1 MTRYCRHIII
11 LLTAAL
17 AGSLQAHAQIS
28 IGGDVFGG
36 GENGDVGEQ
45 PAEGS
50 ATASTAATHVSVYS
64 ETVNIVYGGGKN
76 GKVYGD
82 THVTLGRKE
91 ATGYWDGRPAILR
104 SVYGGG
110 YKGAVWGTTHLTM
123 REGRIGFYYDLEA
136 GDFKYNLNV
145 PGNTHNLLKESGNL
159 YGGGYGE
166 GASVDGTLVELYDGI
181 VRNSVYGGGEI
192 AAVGRLKTSYS
203 TKVEN
208 VTPDEIEKAGH
219 TLVQMY
225 GGQVEN
231 DVFGGGRGYAI
242 DAYGNTQSGEVGYA
256 DGYTFGQTEVNIF
269 RGTIGTDASVVEGHG
284 NVFGGGNI
292 GYVYSGT
299 GSKNNADGYYY
310 GADSKLTEDCKVLV
324 SPYCMAKQ
332 EVTVNG
338 TAYKQGDYVPAE
350 KLNQLANS
358 DSRWGSLDDLG
369 ITIRNAVFAGGN
381 VSSGSDKVYANAK
394 TVFGNATATVSDL
407 FDKDLI
413 TLGEDEIGGLYGD
426 GNLTFVD
433 GYRELNITNYG
444 TDFYNLNSQLT
455 HEEYLQLNDRE
466 RAYFEL
472 QYLVKSAHPYS
483 YYRCTQPYTSQGGVT
498 YKYNQKISGTTYNA
512 LSANEQTHW
521 TYDSTTYTE
530 GDKVNQDEYNLM
542 DAEEQKNWD
551 LFGFCTL
558 YAGRMMNTI
567 QRADFCGLFGS
578 RVVLKGAQDRVTN
591 VADQTKYTINR
602 VGEVSLNRNTKDG
615 NVQSNN
621 TSDNARGNY
630 FGIYNVVNYLG
641 GLTSDVDMN
650 DTRTTG
656 NTEGAYQPDKDDPET
671 YMEWK
676 TANMGNRK
684 RNNGSSANQVALASG
699 VWLELVKEP
708 AGTSS
713 AEKDYGYITGVVE
726 LDLIN
731 VSPDEGGGY
740 VYAKNEHRGQRASGA
755 YQTTLTKANDGAV
768 SNKQFTYA
776 TDQNKV
782 GKVETSG
789 NFVHSTKRIVDDCYP
804 NHGNVKEKAHYWYI
818 RGEYYVYDQYI
829 SAYTG
834 SAQSYAREV
843 NIPLTITAEAQ
854 GKLDMQNA
862 WPNKYAYWTGDIPAE
877 YQSKTDSTAILVNGV
892 TYHKNDPITYWDW
905 QRLATSAE
913 KDFFTDQT
921 FVCANDFKGGG
932 TAAGA
937 GDILLFSGLPK
948 NDSGKLLEW
957 VNKNDSSVLITDE
970 DYQALSDDDK
980 DLYGRTYNRTNAISS
995 ANGFALTLAW
1005 DNPELWAGTSP
1016 RYKCNTSGVY
1026 GQLAYNVGDVVNHH
1040 VYSLQSA
1047 LDGNT
1052 PTEGQA
1058 TFEPS
1063 YVAKETCKFT
1073 DNNGTEY
1080 SYVKGACISEST
1092 YNSFTAENRNAHFEK
1107 AYVCTQTFQIGES
1120 AVYLVNDVLTAS
1132 EYGAIGEAY
1141 RSNFSEA
1148 YICKTAGK
1156 WGGEYYKAGTD
1167 YDALKYCNLSADE
1180 RRNFAFTKGVLDLL
1194 YKDFVPQENSAAGAD
1209 GDAARAR
1216 YGSTFANMTPINYT
1230 ATYNGEPVTLTKE
1243 VPVKRGEQTLTT
1255 NTLNNGDVLTNE
1267 VFESLVNE
1275 KKHFAAIVTT
1285 KDDDP
1290 NKVFY
1295 VMKTQQQIGDIL
1307 YAPGNIISE
1316 EKYHALSTEQQ
1327 KNVAVIKRS
1336 DLAQYASLPSEG
1348 NEASVTYYYC
1358 KEAVGSH
1365 KAGTI
1370 INAETYDALR
1380 NEQANFEI
1388 QGKMP
1393 TATSTFF
1400 VVRDVDI
1407 NDLQQDK
1414 VITAEYV
1421 YSYIESDESGA
1432 SYDEI
1437 RERHVIN
1444 IHIHFES
1451 GVPSIGQLLEPSAVL
1466 PGARVGLNQPLVTKG
1481 AYEIL
1486 GGGWEIYKTPDDAAT
1501 HKNGLPYINNN
1512 TPMYLYQDQYY
1523 VAYYAKSYLGKTFSN
1538 PVPITVANY
1547 HRMEDVMTSTVDD
1560 DKTNHY
1566 MYLDEAIK
1574 IGKQPKVYLDNH
1586 ACKYASKSEL
1596 DYLAEFYTA
1605 SLRLENAKACRKID
1619 FILQSDLE
1627 SKAGS
1632 WTSIGNSDQCFQG
1645 NVHGNGNAVKGLT
1658 APLFGSLCGK
1668 VYNLGVSGTYNGPLL
1683 ATSGGT
1689 ATNCWEINGGT
1700 TTTPLLGSG
1709 TLTNCYYQ
1717 SETATATNNAIPKT
1731 KAQFLDGEVAYR
1743 LNSFYLTARGKAKA
1757 NRYTEDPY
1765 VENYYKDGDFIYAG
1779 GTIPMQADIRLQ
1791 SDGGYKPV
1799 YPDDYIFFGQT
1810 LSYDKIQNHKQDA
1823 HPTAILRD
1831 ADNYNLLWKG
1841 NGIVNSNR
1849 VYRAP
1854 GYYMSKA
1861 QDEVYFNKHAV
1872 FVGSYDDTTLPYS
1885 RLTAIGFAFNDVK
1898 DTKNS
1903 SQPVLDYDGL
1913 DSYQTDG
1920 LTQNLLVYADKKGDA
1935 ASYALLSNALPEP
1948 DFAFGTYNKVARAD
1962 GSKVK
1967 GHLVAKTADDYV
1979 TDRHH
1984 LLIDRQNFNCPVEY
1998 TMGTDKRM
2006 WHQRDPERYGNGDAG
2021 WETVC
2026 LPFTADV
2033 VTTHQKGEITHFYT
2047 GSTIGHEYWLRQPS
2061 GSSSTSG
2068 TNQVTIPFAAPAQG
2082 TQAKTV
2088 DNTFLYDYYYSQNGR
2103 DDANADDYQIY
2114 YSASRDY
2121 ADYPRLANGTP
2132 YIIAYPDATFYEFD
2146 LSGNFEPQ
2154 NTASPAPAK
2163 LDKQTLSFVSAPGE
2177 EIKVS
2182 DVELSA
2188 GTSVGGYTF
2197 RGTYLAQEFGNGYE
2211 MQADGGSFQKNAS
2224 GTTITT
2230 IPFRAHFTGTSSNA
2244 PAITRLLIGSEGE
2257 QQEINDWMGRLHIYT
2272 EGQRTL
2278 VIESGLDYPVTL
2290 HLHNV
2295 AGQAIKTIPVP
2306 AQSRQTVKVPLS
2318 GIYIINH
2325 QKIVV
2330 K

>member
-1 MTRYCRHIII
+1 MTQYCRHIII

-17 AGSLQAHAQIS
+17 TGSLQAHAQIS

-36 GENGDVGEQ
+36 GENGDVGKQ
-45 PAEGS
+45 
-50 ATASTAATHVSVYS
+50 STDGATHVSVYS

-76 GKVYGD
+76 GRVYGN
-82 THVTLGRKE
+82 TNVTLGRKD

-110 YKGAVWGTTHLTM
+110 YRGAVWGTTHLTM
-123 REGRIGFYYDLEA
+123 QEGCIGFYYDLKT
-136 GDFKYNLNV
+136 GDFKYNMNV

-166 GASVDGTLVELYDGI
+166 GASVDGTLVELYGGI

-192 AAVGRLKTSYS
+192 AAVGRLKTRYS

-208 VTPDEIEKAGH
+208 VTPEQIEKAGK
-219 TLVQMY
+219 TLVRMY

-299 GSKNNADGYYY
+299 GRKNNADGYYY
-310 GADSKLTEDCKVLV
+310 GADNKLTEDCKVLV

-332 EVTVNG
+332 EVTVG
-338 TAYKQGDYVPAE
+338 GMDYQPGDYVPAE

-407 FDKDLI
+407 FDKDFI

-472 QYLVKSAHPYS
+472 QYMVKSAHTYN
-483 YYRCTQPYTSQGGVT
+483 YYRCTQPYTSGEVT

-512 LSANEQTHW
+512 LSADDRTHW
-521 TYDSTTYTE
+521 TQGSTAYAE

-542 DAEEQKNWD
+542 DAEEQANWE

-591 VADQTKYTINR
+591 VADQTNYTINR
-602 VGEVSLNRNTKDG
+602 VGEVSLNQNTKDG

-621 TSDNARGNY
+621 TSENVRGNY

-641 GLTSDVDMN
+641 GLTSDVDIQSE
-650 DTRTTG
+650 RTTG
-656 NTEGAYQPDKDDPET
+656 NLEGAYKPSEEGET
-671 YMEWK
+671 YLKWK
-676 TANMGNRK
+676 TDNMGNRK

-708 AGTSS
+708 AAGTSS

-740 VYAKNEHRGQRASGA
+740 VYAKNEHGERRTSGVR
-755 YQTTLTKANDGAV
+755 QTTLTAANNGAV

-776 TDQNKV
+776 TDQ

-804 NHGNVKEKAHYWYI
+804 NHGNVNEKAHYWYI

-862 WPNKYAYWTGDIPAE
+862 WPNKYAYWTGEIPAE
-877 YQSKTDSTAILVNGV
+877 YQSKTDPTAILVNGV

-913 KDFFTDQT
+913 KNFFTDQT
-921 FVCANDFKGGG
+921 FVCANDFRT
-932 TAAGA
+932 TAAGT
-937 GDILLFSGLPK
+937 ILLSNQLPK
-948 NDSGKLLEW
+948 NESGQLLEW
-957 VNKNDSSVLITDE
+957 VKKDNATVLITD
-970 DYQALSDDDK
+970 DQYQALSDDDK

-1016 RYKCNTSGVY
+1016 QYKCNTSGVY
-1026 GQLAYNVGDVVNHH
+1026 GQLAYNVGDVVNHD
-1040 VYSLQSA
+1040 VYSLQGA
-1047 LDGNT
+1047 LGSNT

-1073 DNNGTEY
+1073 DNGKEY
-1080 SYVKGACISEST
+1080 SYVKGACISQSL
-1092 YNSFTAENRNAHFEK
+1092 YYSFKDATSKAHFEQ

-1120 AVYLVNDVLTAS
+1120 AVYLVNDVLTDS
-1132 EYGAIGEAY
+1132 EYKAIDEAY
-1141 RSNFSEA
+1141 RSNFSTA
-1148 YICKTAGK
+1148 YICQTAGK
-1156 WGGEYYKAGTD
+1156 WGGEYYEAGKD
-1167 YDALKYCNLSADE
+1167 YDALKYCNLSANE
-1180 RRNFAFTKGVLDLL
+1180 RQNFKFTEGVLDLL
-1194 YKDFVPQENSAAGAD
+1194 YKDFVPQENSAAEN
-1209 GDAARAR
+1209 GDAANTR
-1216 YGSTFANMTPINYT
+1216 YGTFADMTSINYT
-1230 ATYNGEPVTLTKE
+1230 ATYNGDQMVTLTNA
-1243 VPVKRGEQTLTT
+1243 VPVKREGSEITT
-1255 NTLNNGDVLTNE
+1255 AELKKGDVLTNE

-1327 KNVAVIKRS
+1327 KNVAVIKRA
-1336 DLAQYASLPSEG
+1336 DLAQYASLPSGE
-1348 NEASVTYYYC
+1348 NAEPVTYYYC
-1358 KEAVGSH
+1358 KKNVGNYT
-1365 KAGTI
+1365 AGKI
-1370 INAETYDALR
+1370 ISATDYNNLK

-1421 YSYIESDESGA
+1421 YSYIESDESGT

-1437 RERHVIN
+1437 HERHVIN

-1451 GVPSIGQLLEPSAVL
+1451 GVPTIGQLLEPSAVL

-1560 DKTNHY
+1560 DQTNHY

-1586 ACKYASKSEL
+1586 ACKDASKSEL
-1596 DYLAEFYTA
+1596 DYLAAFYTE
-1605 SLRLENAKACRKID
+1605 SLGMENAKACRNID

-1632 WTSIGNSDQCFQG
+1632 WTPIGLAEENKCFQG

-1658 APLFGSLCGK
+1658 APLFGSLCGN

-1689 ATNCWEINGGT
+1689 ATNCWEINEGT
-1700 TTTPLLGSG
+1700 TTTPLLGNPS
-1709 TLTNCYYQ
+1709 TPLTNCYYQ
-1717 SETATATNNAIPKT
+1717 SETATTAATNSAIPKT

-1743 LNSFYLTARGKAKA
+1743 LNSFYLTARGKAEA
-1757 NRYTEDPY
+1757 NRYTEDGY
-1765 VENYYKDGDFIYAG
+1765 VETYFKNGDFIYAG

-1831 ADNYNLLWKG
+1831 ADNYNLLWTG

-1872 FVGSYDDTTLPYS
+1872 FVGSYDGTTLPYS

-1920 LTQNLLVYADKKGDA
+1920 LTQNLLVYADKVKDA

-1967 GHLVAKTADDYV
+1967 GHLVAGTADGYV

-1984 LLIDRQNFNCPVEY
+1984 LLIDRQNFNCPVAY

-2006 WHQRDPERYGNGDAG
+2006 WHQRDPERYGNGAAG

-2047 GSTIGHEYWLRQPS
+2047 DSKIGHEYWLRQPS

-2068 TNQVTIPFAAPAQG
+2068 NQVTIPFAAPAQSV
-2082 TQAKTV
+2082 QAKTV

-2114 YSASRDY
+2114 YSASRNY
-2121 ADYPRLANGTP
+2121 AGYPRLASGTP
-2132 YIIAYPDATFYEFD
+2132 YIIAYPDASFYEFD
-2146 LSGNFEPQ
+2146 LSGTFVPQ

-2182 DVELSA
+2182 DDELSA

-2197 RGTYLAQEFGNGYE
+2197 RGTYLAQELGNGYE
-2211 MQADGGSFQKNAS
+2211 MQPDGGSFQRNAS
-2224 GTTITT
+2224 GT

>member
-1 MTRYCRHIII
+1 MTQYCRHIII

-17 AGSLQAHAQIS
+17 TGSLQAHAQIS

-36 GENGDVGEQ
+36 GENGDVGKQ
-45 PAEGS
+45 
-50 ATASTAATHVSVYS
+50 STDGATHVSVYS

-76 GKVYGD
+76 GRVYGN
-82 THVTLGRKE
+82 TNVTLGRKD

-110 YKGAVWGTTHLTM
+110 YRGAVWGTTHLTM
-123 REGRIGFYYDLEA
+123 QEGCIGFYYDLKT
-136 GDFKYNLNV
+136 GDFKYNMNV

-166 GASVDGTLVELYDGI
+166 GASVDGTLVKLYGGI

-192 AAVGRLKTSYS
+192 AAVGRLKMKTSYS

-208 VTPDEIEKAGH
+208 VTPDKIEKAGH

-299 GSKNNADGYYY
+299 GSKSNADGYYY
-310 GADSKLTEDCKVLV
+310 ANGNLTEDCKVLV
-324 SPYCMAKQ
+324 SPYCMAT
-332 EVTVNG
+332 EDVTVNG
-338 TAYKQGDYVPAE
+338 TVYKQGDYVRDTD
-350 KLNQLANS
+350 LNQLDNS

-407 FDKDLI
+407 FDKDFI

-472 QYLVKSAHPYS
+472 QYLVKSAHTYS
-483 YYRCTQPYTSQGGVT
+483 YYRCTRPYTSGEVT

-512 LSANEQTHW
+512 LSADDQAHW
-521 TYDSTTYTE
+521 TSGSTAYAE

-591 VADQTKYTINR
+591 VADQTNYTINR
-602 VGEVSLNRNTKDG
+602 VGEVSLNQNTKDG

-621 TSDNARGNY
+621 TSENVRGNY

-641 GLTSDVDMN
+641 GLTSDVDIQSE
-650 DTRTTG
+650 RTTG
-656 NTEGAYQPDKDDPET
+656 NLEGAYKPSKEGET
-671 YMEWK
+671 YLEWK
-676 TANMGNRK
+676 TDNMGNRK

-708 AGTSS
+708 AAGTSS

-740 VYAKNEHRGQRASGA
+740 VYAKNEHGERRTSGVR
-755 YQTTLTKANDGAV
+755 QTTLTAANNGAV

-776 TDQNKV
+776 TDQ

-804 NHGNVKEKAHYWYI
+804 NHGNVNEKAHYWYI

-862 WPNKYAYWTGDIPAE
+862 WPNKYAYWTGEIPAE
-877 YQSKTDSTAILVNGV
+877 YQSKTDPTAILVNGV

-913 KDFFTDQT
+913 KNFFTDQT
-921 FVCANDFKGGG
+921 FVCANDFRT
-932 TAAGA
+932 TAAGT
-937 GDILLFSGLPK
+937 ILLSNQLPK
-948 NDSGKLLEW
+948 NESGQLLEW
-957 VNKNDSSVLITDE
+957 VKKDNATVLITD
-970 DYQALSDDDK
+970 DQYQALSDDDK

-1016 RYKCNTSGVY
+1016 QYKCNTSGVY
-1026 GQLAYNVGDVVNHH
+1026 GQLAYNVGDVVNHD
-1040 VYSLQSA
+1040 VYSLQGA
-1047 LDGNT
+1047 LGSNT

-1073 DNNGTEY
+1073 DNGKEY
-1080 SYVKGACISEST
+1080 SYVKGACISQSL
-1092 YNSFTAENRNAHFEK
+1092 YYSFKDATSKAHFEQ

-1120 AVYLVNDVLTAS
+1120 AVYLVNDVLTDS
-1132 EYGAIGEAY
+1132 EYKAIDEAY
-1141 RSNFSEA
+1141 RSNFSTA
-1148 YICKTAGK
+1148 YICQTAGK
-1156 WGGEYYKAGTD
+1156 WGGEYYEAGKD
-1167 YDALKYCNLSADE
+1167 YDALKYCNLSANE
-1180 RRNFAFTKGVLDLL
+1180 RQNFAFTGTVLDLL
-1194 YKDFVPQENSAAGAD
+1194 YKDFVPQENSAAEN
-1209 GDAARAR
+1209 GDAANTR
-1216 YGSTFANMTPINYT
+1216 YGSTFANMTSINYT
-1230 ATYNGEPVTLTKE
+1230 ATYNGEQKVTLTNT
-1243 VPVKRGEQTLTT
+1243 VPVKRGGSEIMT
-1255 NTLNNGDVLTNE
+1255 NELNKGDVLTNK

-1285 KDDDP
+1285 KDDDKD
-1290 NKVFY
+1290 KVFY

-1327 KNVAVIKRS
+1327 QHVAVIKRA
-1336 DLAQYASLPSEG
+1336 DLAQYASLPSGE
-1348 NEASVTYYYC
+1348 NAEPVTYYYC
-1358 KEAVGSH
+1358 KENVDNYT
-1365 KAGTI
+1365 AGKI
-1370 INAETYDALR
+1370 ISATDYNNLK

-1421 YSYIESDESGA
+1421 YSYIESDESGT

-1451 GVPSIGQLLEPSAVL
+1451 GVPTIGQLLEPSAVL

-1486 GGGWEIYKTPDDAAT
+1486 GGGWEIYENQNDAST

-1560 DKTNHY
+1560 DQTNHY

-1586 ACKYASKSEL
+1586 ACKEADKSEL

-1605 SLRLENAKACRKID
+1605 SLQLENAKACQNID

-1632 WTSIGNSDQCFQG
+1632 WASIGNSDQCFEG

-1658 APLFGSLCGK
+1658 APLFGSLCGD

-1700 TTTPLLGSG
+1700 TTTPLLGNPS
-1709 TLTNCYYQ
+1709 TPLTNCYYQ
-1717 SETATATNNAIPKT
+1717 SETATTAAANSAMPKT

-1743 LNSFYLTARGKAKA
+1743 LNSFYLTARGKAEA
-1757 NRYTEDPY
+1757 NRYTEDGY
-1765 VENYYKDGDFIYAG
+1765 VETYFKNGDFIYAG

-1831 ADNYNLLWKG
+1831 ADNYNLLWTG

-1861 QDEVYFNKHAV
+1861 QGEVYFNKHAV
-1872 FVGSYDDTTLPYS
+1872 FVGSYDGTTLPYS

-1920 LTQNLLVYADKKGDA
+1920 LTQNLLVYADKVKDA

-1967 GHLVAKTADDYV
+1967 GHLVAGTADGYV

-1984 LLIDRQNFNCPVEY
+1984 LLIDRQNFNCPVAY

-2006 WHQRDPERYGNGDAG
+2006 WHQRDPERYGNGAAG

-2047 GSTIGHEYWLRQPS
+2047 DSKIGHEYWLRQPS

-2068 TNQVTIPFAAPAQG
+2068 NQVTIPFAAPAQSV
-2082 TQAKTV
+2082 QAKTV

-2114 YSASRDY
+2114 YSASRNY
-2121 ADYPRLANGTP
+2121 AGYPRLASGTP
-2132 YIIAYPDATFYEFD
+2132 YIIAYPDASFYEFD
-2146 LSGNFEPQ
+2146 LSGTFVPQ
-2154 NTASPAPAK
+2154 HTASPAPAK

-2182 DVELSA
+2182 DDELSA

-2197 RGTYLAQEFGNGYE
+2197 RGTYLAQELGNGYE
-2211 MQADGGSFQKNAS
+2211 MQPDGGSFQRNAS
-2224 GTTITT
+2224 GT

>member
-36 GENGDVGEQ
+36 GENGDVGD
-45 PAEGS
+45 EGS

-76 GKVYGD
+76 GRVYGN
-82 THVTLGRKE
+82 TNVTLGRKD
-91 ATGYWDGRPAILR
+91 ATDYWDGRPAILR

-110 YKGAVWGTTHLTM
+110 YRGAVWGTTHLTM
-123 REGRIGFYYDLEA
+123 QEGRIGFYYDLEA

-192 AAVGRLKTSYS
+192 AAVGRLNTIYS

-208 VTPDEIEKAGH
+208 VTPDKIAKAGH

-299 GSKNNADGYYY
+299 GRKSNEDGYYY

-324 SPYCMAKQ
+324 SPYCMAT
-332 EVTVNG
+332 EDVTVNG
-338 TAYKQGDYVPAE
+338 TVYKQGDYVPAE

-407 FDKDLI
+407 FDKDFI

-472 QYLVKSAHPYS
+472 QYMVKSAHTYN
-483 YYRCTQPYTSQGGVT
+483 YYRCTQPYTSSGGVT
-498 YKYNQKISGTTYNA
+498 YKYNQKISETTYNA
-512 LSANEQTHW
+512 LSADDRTHW
-521 TYDSTTYTE
+521 TSGFTE
-530 GDKVNQDEYNLM
+530 YAEGNKVNQDEYNLM
-542 DAEEQKNWD
+542 DAEEQKKWD

-591 VADQTKYTINR
+591 VADQTNYTINR
-602 VGEVSLNRNTKDG
+602 VGEVSLNQNTKDG

-621 TSDNARGNY
+621 TSDNVRGNY

-641 GLTSDVDMN
+641 GLTSDVDIQSK
-650 DTRTTG
+650 RTTG
-656 NTEGAYQPDKDDPET
+656 NLEGAYKPEGET
-671 YMEWK
+671 YLDWK
-676 TANMGNRK
+676 IENKDNRK

-708 AGTSS
+708 AAGTSS
-713 AEKDYGYITGVVE
+713 AEKNYGYITGVVE

-740 VYAKNEHRGQRASGA
+740 VYAKNEHGERRGSNKS
-755 YQTTLTKANDGAV
+755 QTTLTAANNGAV

-776 TDQNKV
+776 TDLDKV

-804 NHGNVKEKAHYWYI
+804 NHGNVSEKAHYWYI

-862 WPNKYAYWTGDIPAE
+862 WPNKYAYWTGKIPVD

-913 KDFFTDQT
+913 KDFFTDLT
-921 FVCANDFKGGG
+921 FVCANDFNAITAG
-932 TAAGA
+932 T
-937 GDILLFSGLPK
+937 ILLQNQLPTNESGQ
-948 NDSGKLLEW
+948 LLEW
-957 VNKNDSSVLITDE
+957 VKKDKPSALITDAQ
-970 DYQALSDDDK
+970 YQALTEEQK

-1016 RYKCNTSGVY
+1016 QYKCNASGVY
-1026 GQLAYNVGDVVNHH
+1026 GQLAYNVGDVVNYD
-1040 VYSLQSA
+1040 VFRLQSA
-1047 LDGNT
+1047 LGGNT

-1058 TFEPS
+1058 TFEKS

-1092 YNSFTAENRNAHFEK
+1092 YYSFTAENREAHFEK

-1132 EYGAIGEAY
+1132 EYGAIGAAY
-1141 RSNFSEA
+1141 QSNFSEA

-1180 RRNFAFTKGVLDLL
+1180 RSNFTFTGTVLDLL
-1194 YKDFVPQENSAAGAD
+1194 YKDFVPQENSAAGAN
-1209 GDAARAR
+1209 GDAAHAR
-1216 YGSTFANMTPINYT
+1216 YGTFADMTSINYT
-1230 ATYNGEPVTLTKE
+1230 ATYNGDQMVTLTNAVE
-1243 VPVKRGEQTLTT
+1243 LKRGEQTLTT
-1255 NTLNNGDVLTNE
+1255 NTLRTGDVLTNE

-1285 KDDDP
+1285 KDDDED
-1290 NKVFY
+1290 KVFY

-1327 KNVAVIKRS
+1327 QHVAVIERA
-1336 DLAQYASLPSEG
+1336 DLAQYAPLPSGE
-1348 NEASVTYYYC
+1348 NAEPVTYYYC
-1358 KEAVGSH
+1358 KEAVGS
-1365 KAGTI
+1365 KYTAGAI
-1370 INAETYDALR
+1370 ISAEDYNNNLT

-1486 GGGWEIYKTPDDAAT
+1486 GGGWEIYENQNDAST

-1547 HRMEDVMTSTVDD
+1547 HRMEDVMTSTVDAD
-1560 DKTNHY
+1560 QTNHY

-1574 IGKQPKVYLDNH
+1574 IRKQPKVYLDNH
-1586 ACKYASKSEL
+1586 ACKDAGKSEL
-1596 DYLAEFYTA
+1596 DYLADFYTA
-1605 SLRLENAKACRKID
+1605 SLRLENAKACRNID

-1645 NVHGNGNAVKGLT
+1645 NVHGNGNAVTGLT
-1658 APLFGSLCGK
+1658 APLFGSLCGN

-1683 ATSGGT
+1683 ATRGGT
-1689 ATNCWEINGGT
+1689 ATNCWEINEGN
-1700 TTTPLLGSG
+1700 TTTPLMGSG
-1709 TLTNCYYQ
+1709 ALTNCYYQ
-1717 SETATATNNAIPKT
+1717 SETATTAAANSAMPKT

-1743 LNSFYLTARGKAKA
+1743 LNSFYLTARGKLEA
-1757 NRYTEDPY
+1757 NRYTEGGY
-1765 VENYYKDGDFIYAG
+1765 VETYFKNGDFIYAG

-1791 SDGGYKPV
+1791 RDGGYKPVYKPV

-1861 QDEVYFNKHAV
+1861 QGEVYFNKHAV
-1872 FVGSYDDTTLPYS
+1872 FVGSYDGTTLPYS

-1913 DSYQTDG
+1913 NSYQTDG

-1998 TMGTDKRM
+1998 KMGTDKRM
-2006 WHQRDPERYGNGDAG
+2006 WHQRDPERYGNGAAG

-2068 TNQVTIPFAAPAQG
+2068 NQVTIPFAAPAQG
-2082 TQAKTV
+2082 TQTKTV

-2121 ADYPRLANGTP
+2121 AGYPRLANGTP
-2132 YIIAYPDATFYEFD
+2132 YIIAYPDASFYEFD

-2177 EIKVS
+2177 GIKVS
-2182 DVELSA
+2182 DDELSA

-2211 MQADGGSFQKNAS
+2211 MQDDGGSFQKNAS
-2224 GTTITT
+2224 GTSTS

>member
-17 AGSLQAHAQIS
+17 TGSLQAHAQIS

-45 PAEGS
+45 
-50 ATASTAATHVSVYS
+50 STDGATHVSVYS

-76 GKVYGD
+76 GRVYGN
-82 THVTLGRKE
+82 TNVTLGRKD

-110 YKGAVWGTTHLTM
+110 YRGAVWGTTHLTM
-123 REGRIGFYYDLEA
+123 QEGCIGFYYDLKT
-136 GDFKYNLNV
+136 GDFKYNMNV

-166 GASVDGTLVELYDGI
+166 GASVDGTLVELYGGI

-192 AAVGRLKTSYS
+192 AAVGRLKTRYS

-208 VTPDEIEKAGH
+208 VTPEQIEKAGK
-219 TLVQMY
+219 TLVRMY

-299 GSKNNADGYYY
+299 GRKNNADGYYY
-310 GADSKLTEDCKVLV
+310 GADNKLTEDCKVLV

-332 EVTVNG
+332 EVTVG
-338 TAYKQGDYVPAE
+338 GMDYQPGDYVPAE

-407 FDKDLI
+407 FDKDFI

-472 QYLVKSAHPYS
+472 QYLVKSAHTYN
-483 YYRCTQPYTSQGGVT
+483 YYRCTQPYTSGEVT

-512 LSANEQTHW
+512 LSADDRTHW
-521 TYDSTTYTE
+521 TQGSTAYAE

-542 DAEEQKNWD
+542 DAEEQANWE

-591 VADQTKYTINR
+591 VADQTNYTINR
-602 VGEVSLNRNTKDG
+602 VGEVSLNQNTKDG

-621 TSDNARGNY
+621 TSENVRGNY

-641 GLTSDVDMN
+641 GLTSDVDIQSE
-650 DTRTTG
+650 RTTG
-656 NTEGAYQPDKDDPET
+656 NLEGAYKPSEEGET
-671 YMEWK
+671 YLKWK
-676 TANMGNRK
+676 TDNMGNRK

-708 AGTSS
+708 AAGTSS

-740 VYAKNEHRGQRASGA
+740 VYAKNEHGERRTSGVR
-755 YQTTLTKANDGAV
+755 QTTLTAANNGAV

-776 TDQNKV
+776 TDQ

-804 NHGNVKEKAHYWYI
+804 NHGNVNEKAHYWYI

-862 WPNKYAYWTGDIPAE
+862 WPNKYAYWTGEIPAE
-877 YQSKTDSTAILVNGV
+877 YQSKTDPTAILVNGV

-913 KDFFTDQT
+913 KNFFTDQT
-921 FVCANDFKGGG
+921 FVCANDFRT
-932 TAAGA
+932 TAAGT
-937 GDILLFSGLPK
+937 ILLSNQLPK
-948 NDSGKLLEW
+948 NESGQLLEW
-957 VNKNDSSVLITDE
+957 VKKDNATVLITD
-970 DYQALSDDDK
+970 DQYQALSDDDK

-1016 RYKCNTSGVY
+1016 QYKCNTSGVY
-1026 GQLAYNVGDVVNHH
+1026 GQLAYNVGDVVNHD
-1040 VYSLQSA
+1040 VYSLQGA
-1047 LDGNT
+1047 LGSNT

-1073 DNNGTEY
+1073 DNGKEY
-1080 SYVKGACISEST
+1080 SYVKGACISQSL
-1092 YNSFTAENRNAHFEK
+1092 YYSFKDATSKAHFEQ

-1120 AVYLVNDVLTAS
+1120 AVYLVNDVLTDS
-1132 EYGAIGEAY
+1132 EYKAIDEAY
-1141 RSNFSEA
+1141 RSNFSTA
-1148 YICKTAGK
+1148 YICQTAGK
-1156 WGGEYYKAGTD
+1156 WGGEYYEAGKD
-1167 YDALKYCNLSADE
+1167 YDALKYCNLSANE
-1180 RRNFAFTKGVLDLL
+1180 RQNFKFTEGVLDLL
-1194 YKDFVPQENSAAGAD
+1194 YKDFVPQENSAAEN
-1209 GDAARAR
+1209 GDAANTR
-1216 YGSTFANMTPINYT
+1216 YGTFADMTSINYT
-1230 ATYNGEPVTLTKE
+1230 ATYNGDQMVTLTNA
-1243 VPVKRGEQTLTT
+1243 VPVKREGSEITT
-1255 NTLNNGDVLTNE
+1255 AELKKGDVLTNE

-1327 KNVAVIKRS
+1327 KNVAVIKRA
-1336 DLAQYASLPSEG
+1336 DLAQYASLPSGE
-1348 NEASVTYYYC
+1348 NAEPVTYYYC
-1358 KEAVGSH
+1358 KKNVGNYT
-1365 KAGTI
+1365 AGKI
-1370 INAETYDALR
+1370 ISATDYNNLK

-1421 YSYIESDESGA
+1421 YSYIESDESGT

-1437 RERHVIN
+1437 HERHVIN

-1451 GVPSIGQLLEPSAVL
+1451 GVPTIGQLLEPSAVL

-1560 DKTNHY
+1560 DQTNHY

-1586 ACKYASKSEL
+1586 ACKDASKSEL
-1596 DYLAEFYTA
+1596 DYLAAFYTE
-1605 SLRLENAKACRKID
+1605 SLGMENAKVCRNID

-1632 WTSIGNSDQCFQG
+1632 WTPIGLAEENKCFQG

-1658 APLFGSLCGK
+1658 APLFGSLCGN

-1689 ATNCWEINGGT
+1689 ATNCWEINEGT
-1700 TTTPLLGSG
+1700 TTTPLLGNPS
-1709 TLTNCYYQ
+1709 TPLTNCYYQ
-1717 SETATATNNAIPKT
+1717 SETATTAATNSAIPKT

-1743 LNSFYLTARGKAKA
+1743 LNSFYLTARGKAEA
-1757 NRYTEDPY
+1757 NRYTEDGY
-1765 VENYYKDGDFIYAG
+1765 VETYFKNGDFIYAG

-1831 ADNYNLLWKG
+1831 ADNYNLLWTG

-1861 QDEVYFNKHAV
+1861 
-1872 FVGSYDDTTLPYS
+1872 
-1885 RLTAIGFAFNDVK
+1885 
-1898 DTKNS
+1898 
-1903 SQPVLDYDGL
+1903 
-1913 DSYQTDG
+1913 
-1920 LTQNLLVYADKKGDA
+1920 
-1935 ASYALLSNALPEP
+1935 
-1948 DFAFGTYNKVARAD
+1948 
-1962 GSKVK
+1962 
-1967 GHLVAKTADDYV
+1967 
-1979 TDRHH
+1979 
-1984 LLIDRQNFNCPVEY
+1984 
-1998 TMGTDKRM
+1998 
-2006 WHQRDPERYGNGDAG
+2006 
-2021 WETVC
+2021 
-2026 LPFTADV
+2026 
-2033 VTTHQKGEITHFYT
+2033 
-2047 GSTIGHEYWLRQPS
+2047 
-2061 GSSSTSG
+2061 
-2068 TNQVTIPFAAPAQG
+2068 
-2082 TQAKTV
+2082 
-2088 DNTFLYDYYYSQNGR
+2088 
-2103 DDANADDYQIY
+2103 
-2114 YSASRDY
+2114 
-2121 ADYPRLANGTP
+2121 
-2132 YIIAYPDATFYEFD
+2132 
-2146 LSGNFEPQ
+2146 
-2154 NTASPAPAK
+2154 
-2163 LDKQTLSFVSAPGE
+2163 
-2177 EIKVS
+2177 
-2182 DVELSA
+2182 
-2188 GTSVGGYTF
+2188 
-2197 RGTYLAQEFGNGYE
+2197 
-2211 MQADGGSFQKNAS
+2211 
-2224 GTTITT
+2224 
-2230 IPFRAHFTGTSSNA
+2230 
-2244 PAITRLLIGSEGE
+2244 
-2257 QQEINDWMGRLHIYT
+2257 
-2272 EGQRTL
+2272 
-2278 VIESGLDYPVTL
+2278 
-2290 HLHNV
+2290 
-2295 AGQAIKTIPVP
+2295 
-2306 AQSRQTVKVPLS
+2306 
-2318 GIYIINH
+2318 
-2325 QKIVV
+2325 
-2330 K
+2330 